1 MALPPCHVMSQ
12 FYVNENDELSCSLY
26 QRSGDI
32 GLGIP
37 FNIASYSILTHLLA
51 KHCNLKAG
59 SFHHFIGIAH
69 IYEEHLEVLKKQ
81 LNSKTHDFPKINI
94 VKKYESIDNY
104 KLDDILVTIISRKTL
119 KMPMIA

>member
-1 MALPPCHVMSQ
+1 MFFISKKWRHT
-12 FYVNENDELSCSLY
+12 
-26 QRSGDI
+26 
-32 GLGIP
+32 GIP
-37 FNIASYSILTHLLA
+37 FNIASYSILHTSLA

-81 LNSKTHDFPKINI
+81 LNSKTRFPKINI

-104 KLDDILVTIISRKTL
+104 KLDDILVYNYNHEKH
-119 KMPMIA
+119 